1 MLNPSKL
8 SFRGFIFVIV
18 AALMTAGAS
27 GEGVRDP
34 WSGMNR
40 GVYHFNDRLD
50 RWILQPVSQGYVAA
64 VPAALRSNV
73 HNFFSNLGDTL
84 VVLNDVLQAHPSAAY
99 HDGLRL
105 IVNTTFGLAGFF
117 DRATPI
123 GLVKHEQDFGLTL
136 GRWGVPDGP
145 YVVLPFVGP
154 SSLRDA
160 PASVVDLLL
169 YPLSFVRPSRDQWG
183 PDVLYV
189 IDKRAQL
196 LPFQAT
202 LDSSGDPYSLM
213 REVYLQRRDAA
224 VRVDQGKTNA
234 SSDEDPFTSE

>member
-1 MLNPSKL
+1 
-8 SFRGFIFVIV
+8 
-18 AALMTAGAS
+18 
-27 GEGVRDP
+27 
-34 WSGMNR
+34 MN
-40 GVYHFNDRLD
+40 DL
-50 RWILQPVSQGYVAA
+50 
-64 VPAALRSNV
+64 
-73 HNFFSNLGDTL
+73 
-84 VVLNDVLQAHPSAAY
+84 LQAHPGAAY

-105 IVNTTFGLAGFF
+105 IVNSTFGLAGFF

-160 PASVVDLLL
+160 PASLVDLLL
-169 YPLSFVRPSRDQWG
+169 YPLNFVRPPRDQWG

-202 LDSSGDPYSLM
+202 LDGSGDPYSLM

-224 VRVDQGKTNA
+224 VRADQGKADNSA
-234 SSDEDPFTSE
+234 ADDPFTSE